1 MKNKIK
7 IGITSGHK
15 AGIATEIIA
24 QIMSDKALKAMFNL
38 EVISLDDDP
47 TGIKAL
53 DAAADALRNKTID
66 AVVTAPIS
74 KSEASAAGFKHIGHT
89 EFFTEQFG
97 VEGRQPLMLL
107 VSEGLRVALVT
118 KHTAIGEVAASLT
131 TEKIVEHLRSL
142 SRSMEVDFG
151 INSPKIAVLGLNPHC
166 GDGGLIGKEEIEII
180 APAIEQAN
188 TEGIYAF
195 GPFSADGFFGSG
207 TYAKFDAVLAMY
219 HDQGLAPF
227 KALAYDGGVNFTAG
241 LPVVRTSPGHG
252 VALDIAGKGI
262 ASPASMRSA
271 IYAAADIV
279 RSRRRFAE
287 ITANPLQRHHTER
300 DENRRHQHRDVN
312 VDELFA
318 ESGELKHGK

>member
-15 AGIATEIIA
+15 AGIATEIIE
-24 QIMSDKALKAMFNL
+24 QITSDKALKAMFNL
-38 EVISLDDDP
+38 EVFSLEDDP

-53 DAAADALRNKTID
+53 DAASEALRNKSID

-74 KSEASAAGFKHIGHT
+74 KSAAAEAGFKHIGHT
-89 EFFTEQFG
+89 EFFTENFG
-97 VEGRQPLMLL
+97 VAGRQPIMLL
-107 VSEGLRVALVT
+107 VSDSLRVALVT
-118 KHTAIGEVAASLT
+118 KHTAISEVASSIT
-131 TEKIVEHLRSL
+131 TENILSHLRSL
-142 SRSMEVDFG
+142 SRSIEVDFG
-151 INSPKIAVLGLNPHC
+151 VNSPKIAVLGLNPHC
-166 GDGGLIGKEEIEII
+166 GDDGLIGKEEQEII
-180 APAIEQAN
+180 IPAIEEAN
-188 TEGIYAF
+188 KEGIYAF

-207 TYAKFDAVLAMY
+207 TYKKFDAILAMY

-262 ASPASMRSA
+262 ASPASMRAA

-279 RSRRRFAE
+279 RSRRRFGE
-287 ITANPLQRHHTER
+287 MTANPLQRQHSDR

-318 ESGELKHGK
+318 ESGELKHK